1 MLVTTFSW
9 HLAVRDCHFSRLDAN
24 KPLLQHTVPTFLS
37 LETLWGRKV
46 RPMGHPGL
54 PKDSQRCP
62 KSRPGGPKMPPKKH
76 LEASKGAKGLPRG
89 LRGTPPEQKDVK
101 KTPKFTGG
109 QPSAMKFVVADS
121 LQEASENLFLQR
133 IF

>member
-1 MLVTTFSW
+1 MLFTMFSG
-9 HLAVRDCHFSRLDAN
+9 HLAVRDGHFSRVDAH
-24 KPLLQHTVPTFLS
+24 PVLQRTVPTFLS
-37 LETLWGRKV
+37 LGTLWGRKI

-54 PKDSQRCP
+54 PKDLQRGPKWCP
-62 KSRPGGPKMPPKKH
+62 RGPKMTPKRH

-101 KTPKFTGG
+101 KTPKFTRG
-109 QPSAMKFVVADS
+109 QPSAMKFVVTDS
-121 LQEASENLFLQR
+121 LQEASENLFSQR